1 MCRRLADTREYG
13 QKIFSCKE
21 RAVLN
26 ILSLWGHGMHEGE
39 ISFGFTWMKRY
50 KTYVDPNSGRSYRYN
65 LTTQST
71 RWLDVTAAPRSELDL

>member
-1 MCRRLADTREYG
+1 
-13 QKIFSCKE
+13 
-21 RAVLN
+21 
-26 ILSLWGHGMHEGE
+26 MHEGE

-50 KTYVDPNSGRSYRYN
+50 KTNVDHDTDQRYKMYVDPNSGRSYRYN